1 MGFKLE
7 NSTLFLQGEL
17 DYKINKNE
25 LAKLHNLAKENIT
38 TIDISELV
46 RIDYAM
52 ACLINAYFTK
62 AKITG
67 QNDKIV
73 RIFDFV
79 KNSSFALPLHK
90 ERNLIEKTGKN
101 LFDLQEQFIRIC
113 NFLGQFLFSLFMFL
127 APSNLRLKE
136 LSNFIASA
144 GVRAIFIV
152 CLTSFLIGI
161 VLAYQGASMLSGFGA
176 SIFVVD
182 IMGIITL
189 REIAPLIAAIVVA
202 GRSASSF
209 TAQIGV
215 MKITEELPAMQ
226 TMGFEIFRFVV
237 LPRIFALMLAL
248 PFVIFFADIVSIFGQ
263 MVVCAWYMDLSF
275 SDYLQRFRENVELR
289 HFWIGLVKAPIFG
302 AVIGIIGCFRGF
314 EVDGSTQSVGTL
326 TTKSVVN
333 AIFWII
339 ALDAGFSVIFTQ
351 LNI

>member
-7 NSTLFLQGEL
+7 NNTLFLQGEL
-17 DYKINKNE
+17 DYKINKND
-25 LAKLHNLAKENIT
+25 LARLRKYANKGVIN
-38 TIDISELV
+38 IDISGLL

-52 ACLINAYFTK
+52 ACLISAYFK
-62 AKITG
+62 SAKIIG
-67 QNDKIV
+67 KNEKV
-73 RIFDFV
+73 ERIFDFV

-101 LFDLQEQFIRIC
+101 LFDLKTQFISIC
-113 NFLGQFLFSLFMFL
+113 NFLGQFLFSLFTFFTP
-127 APSNLRLKE
+127 ANLRLKE

-144 GVRAIFIV
+144 GVGAIFIV
-152 CLTSFLIGI
+152 CLTSFLIGV
-161 VLAYQGASMLSGFGA
+161 VLAYQGAAMLSGFGA

-209 TAQIGV
+209 SAQIGV

-237 LPRIFALMLAL
+237 LPRIFALVVAL

-263 MVVCAWYMDLSF
+263 MVVCAWYMDLPF

-289 HFWIGLVKAPIFG
+289 HFWIGLIKAPVFG
-302 AVIGIIGCFRGF
+302 AVIGIIGCLRGF
-314 EVDGSTQSVGTL
+314 EVDGSTQSIGTL

-339 ALDAGFSVIFTQ
+339 AMDAGFSIIFTE
-351 LNI
+351 LKI